1 MDIIKRLPSHLA
13 QRVFSFDDTYHKLYR
28 VVIAQLMYY
37 QLFTWNTIFNL
48 NKYKTAQY
56 TLNKRRKIT
65 CAIKEF
71 IQKTNK
77 EFDINMINMFRND
90 MFLHEMYK
98 PNNCGYKWILGDSI
112 PYSDFLSFKK
122 YHCVAHFREFSLGKS
137 FYDNLIT
144 LALIL
149 NGFRYKHKVT
159 RDTKYIC
166 LYGRRTKN
174 LQEMYDL
181 GFKCRCASVK

>member
-1 MDIIKRLPSHLA
+1 MDIIKRLPSGLA

-37 QLFTWNTIFNL
+37 QLFTFNTIFNL

-77 EFDINMINMFRND
+77 EFDMDKINMFRND
-90 MFLHEMYK
+90 MFLREMYK
-98 PNNCGYKWILGDSI
+98 PNNSGYKWIFGDSI
-112 PYSDFLSFKK
+112 PYSDFLSFKNIIVL
-122 YHCVAHFREFSLGKS
+122 HISE
-137 FYDNLIT
+137 N
-144 LALIL
+144 
-149 NGFRYKHKVT
+149 
-159 RDTKYIC
+159 
-166 LYGRRTKN
+166 
-174 LQEMYDL
+174 
-181 GFKCRCASVK
+181 SV